1 MKLRKYKSI
10 EDINSRT
17 DGTGVV
23 CGSMIYGENTTVH
36 VADRF
41 QKESSFNGS
50 KWNQIIFS
58 VTFEDIGLSMT
69 IKSKDTS
76 PKEGKYVQYAQ
87 DLLEETSR
95 EEFYKVALI
104 IAKIHLQ
111 STLHLSKEYL
121 ERDTKIIDS
130 IDTTED
136 DLKYFKPYLNPVLE

>member
-10 EDINSRT
+10 EDIYSRT
-17 DGTGVV
+17 DGTGVI

-41 QKESSFNGS
+41 QGESSFNGH

-58 VTFEDIGLSMT
+58 VTFEDMGLSMT
-69 IKSKDTS
+69 IKSKDTHQ
-76 PKEGKYVQYAQ
+76 KEGKYVQYAQ

-111 STLHLSKEYL
+111 TTLNLLSESY
-121 ERDTKIIDS
+121 ERDNKIINS
-130 IDTTED
+130 IDATED
-136 DLKYFKPYLNPVLE
+136 DLKYFEPYLNPVLE